1 MFRTVFTRGTSLFNN
16 AVAVNASKR
25 FYASESAVSG
35 DLLTFSLVLPHQT
48 IYKDK
53 KAPLITLP
61 GAKGVF
67 GVAKDHIPKIAE
79 LKPGVMQINHE
90 DGKVENFFLS
100 GGFAFINPDNTCYVN
115 AVEAFPIE
123 QLDPEAVRKGLAHYT
138 AAYNDAT
145 EETAKA
151 VALIGLE
158 AHQQMAY
165 ACGVSV

>member
-1 MFRTVFTRGTSLFNN
+1 MFRTVFTRSSTLLNN
-16 AVAVNASKR
+16 KTAFVASGKR
-25 FYASESAVSG
+25 FYADAVKSE

-90 DGKVENFFLS
+90 DGKEEKFFLS

-115 AVEAFPIE
+115 AIEAFPIE
-123 QLDPEAVRKGLAHYT
+123 QLDQEAVKKGLAQYT
-138 AAYNDAT
+138 QAYNDAT

-158 AHQQMAY
+158 SYQQMAY